1 MSESQNIEYKESWND
16 EYLKWVCGFANA
28 QGGKIYIGLDD
39 SGNVIGLKNVKKLME
54 SIPNKIKDT
63 LGIMA
68 DVNKKTKSK
77 KEYIEIVVRPSS
89 YPVNYDGEYHY
100 RSGATKQQLRGAA
113 LTEFLM
119 EKTGRHWEAVP
130 VDRIS
135 IDDLDDQSFKI
146 FRREAQKRG
155 RMSADDLDVSNAE
168 LLDRLNLLVDGR
180 LTRAAVLL
188 FYDHPERVFT
198 GSHIKVGRFGDG
210 SDLQYQDDIDGSVI
224 RIADRAIDLIYEKYL
239 KAAISYEHDRRVET
253 YPFPREG
260 VREAIYNALVHNCYG
275 DNIHIQIRIEDE
287 AMYISNQCRMPKNW
301 TEKTLMGKHR
311 SIPYNPLMANVFFR
325 SGYIESWGRGV
336 QKICEAC
343 KRHGSPEPSYEILG
357 DSITIQFKAH
367 KNSIRTSDVQ
377 KDVQKKVRM
386 ESTAISDIEKKV
398 MEMVHLHP
406 DITMSGLADQMGV
419 SYKTI
424 QRAMSNLRQSGMV
437 DRIGGK
443 RYGRWVLR

>member
-1 MSESQNIEYKESWND
+1 M
-16 EYLKWVCGFANA
+16 
-28 QGGKIYIGLDD
+28 
-39 SGNVIGLKNVKKLME
+39 
-54 SIPNKIKDT
+54 
-63 LGIMA
+63 
-68 DVNKKTKSK
+68 
-77 KEYIEIVVRPSS
+77 
-89 YPVNYDGEYHY
+89 
-100 RSGATKQQLRGAA
+100 
-113 LTEFLM
+113 
-119 EKTGRHWEAVP
+119 
-130 VDRIS
+130 
-135 IDDLDDQSFKI
+135 
-146 FRREAQKRG
+146 
-155 RMSADDLDVSNAE
+155 
-168 LLDRLNLLVDGR
+168 
-180 LTRAAVLL
+180 
-188 FYDHPERVFT
+188 
-198 GSHIKVGRFGDG
+198 
-210 SDLQYQDDIDGSVI
+210 
-224 RIADRAIDLIYEKYL
+224 

-325 SGYIESWGRGV
+325 AGYIESWGRGV

-406 DITMSGLADQMGV
+406 DITMSGLAEQMGV